1 MSKALDD
8 FLEWFSKLT
17 RGQKAEI
24 VRLDNFLEW
33 FSQLTPGQRA
43 EIVRFIRSDL
53 TADFGYFAGPA
64 PSQKSNL
71 CPNCGKP
78 L

>member
-1 MSKALDD
+1 MSEALDT
-8 FLEWFSKLT
+8 FLEWFSKLPP
-17 RGQKAEI
+17 GQRAAI
-24 VRLDNFLEW
+24 VHLHTFLEW
-33 FSQLTPGQRA
+33 FSKLPPGQRA
-43 EIVRFIRSDL
+43 EIVHFISSDL

-71 CPNCGKP
+71 CSNCGKP